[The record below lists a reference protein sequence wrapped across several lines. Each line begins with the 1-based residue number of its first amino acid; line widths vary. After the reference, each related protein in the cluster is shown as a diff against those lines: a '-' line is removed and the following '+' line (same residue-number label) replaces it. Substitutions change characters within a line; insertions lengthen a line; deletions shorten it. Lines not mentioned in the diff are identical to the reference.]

1 MLWLAA
7 IALWAWFAA
16 GWYWR
21 LTAPSPAAAPNLV
34 ATDPTVAARE
44 TVARHLFGEV
54 VVEAQAVAVSR
65 YTLVG
70 VAAHS
75 KKSPGW
81 AVIAE
86 EGKPG
91 QGFVVGEEIAPGVK
105 LVSVMPDSVEIERGG
120 TRERIPLSDAPR
132 PTAGTAGAPAP
143 NPAPPPQLHYQV
155 NQTGGQPP
163 GFQPSRGAPGAT
175 GDVPPPVQPS
185 ATDNQPTQ

>member
-1 MLWLAA
+1 MAA

-21 LTAPSPAAAPNLV
+21 LSAPSLASAPNNI
-34 ATDPTVAARE
+34 ATDPSVAARE
-44 TVARHLFGEV
+44 TATRHLFGELVAPTQAV
-54 VVEAQAVAVSR
+54 VVSR
-65 YTLVG
+65 FTLLG

-105 LVSVMPDSVEIERGG
+105 LVSVMADGAELDRGG
-120 TRERIPLSDAPR
+120 VREHLNVAETPR
-132 PTAGTAGAPAP
+132 QPAAGSPQPQQPPQAGT
-143 NPAPPPQLHYQV
+143 PPQLQYQV
-155 NQTGGQPP
+155 NQPGVQAP
-163 GFQPSRGAPGAT
+163 GFQPQRGGPAMAGDMPPAPSGAPE
-175 GDVPPPVQPS
+175 
-185 ATDNQPTQ
+185 NQPTQ